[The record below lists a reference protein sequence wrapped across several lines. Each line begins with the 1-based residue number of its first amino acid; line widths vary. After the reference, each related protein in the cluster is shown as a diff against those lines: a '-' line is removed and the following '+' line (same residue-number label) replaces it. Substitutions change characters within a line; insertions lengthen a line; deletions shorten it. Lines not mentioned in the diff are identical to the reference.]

1 MVKARN
7 RKLLLLTGEAK
18 HKNFNQKLADAKPSI
33 TRSEVDRC
41 WDSQAITFS
50 FAWEN
55 QLTTLFLMGM
65 IVAAELDFTIYA
77 LEMTIGKHFAWR

>member
-7 RKLLLLTGEAK
+7 RKLLLLTGEVK
-18 HKNFNQKLADAKPSI
+18 RKYFILKLADAKPSI

-55 QLTTLFLMGM
+55 QLTTLFSMGM
-65 IVAAELDFTIYA
+65 IVAAELDFMIYA
-77 LEMTIGKHFAWR
+77 LETTIDKHFAWR